1 MMQIY
6 PYENVEKSKLF
17 FRGVTE
23 SGVRD
28 TVSEILR
35 TVRDG
40 GDAALRDVGGL
51 LHSLPLPGGFAARY
65 AGDEFILVQLVDS
78 EEEITAV
85 AQELRQR
92 TEAFNRTHRRPYHL
106 SFSMGCSL
114 WRPGENLD
122 TFLRHMDERMYA
134 EKRAKSLPR

>member
-1 MMQIY
+1 MTLVVSTCEQAGRAAGAGGQHG
-6 PYENVEKSKLF
+6 PPVARLH
-17 FRGVTE
+17 GV
-23 SGVRD
+23 G
-28 TVSEILR
+28 
-35 TVRDG
+35 
-40 GDAALRDVGGL
+40 A
-51 LHSLPLPGGFAARY
+51 LPGGFAARY

>member
-1 MMQIY
+1 MDSFKEI
-6 PYENVEKSKLF
+6 N
-17 FRGVTE
+17 
-23 SGVRD
+23 D
-28 TVSEILR
+28 TYGHM
-35 TVRDG
+35 G

-51 LHSLPLPGGFAARY
+51 LRGLPLPGGFAARY

-92 TEAFNRTHRRPYHL
+92 TEAFNRTHHQSYHL

-114 WRPGENLD
+114 WRPGESLD